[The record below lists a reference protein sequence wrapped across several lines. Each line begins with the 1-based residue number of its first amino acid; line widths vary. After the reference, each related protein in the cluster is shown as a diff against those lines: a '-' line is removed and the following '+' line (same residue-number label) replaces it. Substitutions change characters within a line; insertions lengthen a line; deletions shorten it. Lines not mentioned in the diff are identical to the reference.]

1 MRVNLKYFQLLTDAI
16 IPLLGYFLWHWNLY
30 FIVLFY
36 LLDYLAYE
44 VFSHI
49 KANKVQTTLKRE
61 QSIAWLKLGIVSA
74 LLFIVN
80 CVLVQLT
87 MKAIVPTID
96 FTKELSAFW
105 NYKDMGIEQGY
116 FLLPLI
122 AFAGYQRYKMEFLMT
137 GLVQKISIHQIF
149 TKHIQAQL
157 IAFGFIAFTFGLSF
171 LIVFPEIVYV
181 LGIVLFTGLYQFF
194 RK

>member
-16 IPLLGYFLWHWNLY
+16 IPLLGYFFWHWNLY

-49 KANKVQTTLKRE
+49 KAKKVQTLKRKN
-61 QSIAWLKLGIVSA
+61 STTWLKLGSISA
-74 LLFIVN
+74 LLFISN
-80 CVLVQLT
+80 ILFVQLT
-87 MKAIVPTID
+87 MQALVPTID
-96 FTKELSAFW
+96 FTKEISAFW

-137 GLVQKISIHQIF
+137 GMFQKTTIQQIF

-157 IAFGFIAFTFGLSF
+157 LAFGCVALTFGLAF
-171 LIVFPEIVYV
+171 FIVFPEIVYV

>member
-16 IPLLGYFLWHWNLY
+16 IPLLGYFFWHWNLY

-36 LLDYLAYE
+36 LLDFLAYE
-44 VFSHI
+44 VFSHV
-49 KANKVQTTLKRE
+49 KAKKVKSLKKDNT
-61 QSIAWLKLGIVSA
+61 QNWLKFGIISA

-80 CVLVQLT
+80 VLFIQLT
-87 MKAIVPTID
+87 MKSLVPSID
-96 FTKELSAFW
+96 FSKEMLAFW

-122 AFAGYQRYKMEFLMT
+122 VIAGYQRYKMEFLMT
-137 GLVQKISIHQIF
+137 GLFQKITIHQIF
-149 TKHIQAQL
+149 TKHIQTQL
-157 IAFGFIAFTFGLSF
+157 IAFGFIALTFGLSF

>member
-1 MRVNLKYFQLLTDAI
+1 MRVNLKYFQLLTDAV
-16 IPLLGYFLWHWNLY
+16 IPLLGYFFWHWNLY

-44 VFSHI
+44 VFSHV
-49 KANKVQTTLKRE
+49 KAKKVQSLKRVK
-61 QSIAWLKLGIVSA
+61 SSAWLKLGTISA
-74 LLFIVN
+74 LLFISNIVF
-80 CVLVQLT
+80 VQLT
-87 MKAIVPTID
+87 MKALVPTID
-96 FTKELSAFW
+96 FTKEISAFW

-122 AFAGYQRYKMEFLMT
+122 AFAGYQRYKMEFLMN
-137 GLVQKISIHQIF
+137 GLFQKITIQQIF
-149 TKHIQAQL
+149 SKHIQAQL
-157 IAFGFIAFTFGLSF
+157 IAFGFIALSFGLSF
-171 LIVFPEIVYV
+171 LVIFPEIVYV

>member
-1 MRVNLKYFQLLTDAI
+1 MRVNLKYFQLLTDAV
-16 IPLLGYFLWHWNLY
+16 IPLLGYFFWHWNLY

-44 VFSHI
+44 VFSHV
-49 KANKVQTTLKRE
+49 KAKKVQSLKRE
-61 QSIAWLKLGIVSA
+61 KSSAWLKLGTISA
-74 LLFIVN
+74 LLFISNIVF
-80 CVLVQLT
+80 VQLT
-87 MKAIVPTID
+87 MKALVPTID
-96 FTKELSAFW
+96 FTKEISAFW

-122 AFAGYQRYKMEFLMT
+122 AFAGYQRYKMEFLMN
-137 GLVQKISIHQIF
+137 GLFQKITIQQIF
-149 TKHIQAQL
+149 SKHIQAQL
-157 IAFGFIAFTFGLSF
+157 IAFGFIALSFGLSF
-171 LIVFPEIVYV
+171 LVIFPEIVYV